1 MNTIASERV
10 RMGITQEELA
20 KKVDKSKKTVSN
32 WETGRR
38 SPQATDL
45 EKLSKLF
52 GCSTDYLLG
61 LTEERKT
68 S

>member
-1 MNTIASERV
+1 
-10 RMGITQEELA
+10 MGITQEELA